1 MQIRIPPRLLINFFH
16 LECSS
21 PLGMEH
27 GEINSNRIKTS
38 TPTSRSTNSRLR
50 HRYEFLA
57 SSSWDPFI
65 QVDLGPENKRL
76 TAFAMQ
82 GRDNTYNTWAVYVK
96 YAIGDGSE
104 WFNYTENGEKK
115 VRFT

>member
-1 MQIRIPPRLLINFFH
+1 
-16 LECSS
+16 
-21 PLGMEH
+21 MEH

-96 YAIGDGSE
+96 YVIGDGSE